1 VLFPPAMRAAD
12 LETVFRIA
20 LPPLRLAL
28 RERYLRALSEAQA
41 PRSHCSAGGWR
52 GTVGGT
58 RRFLL

>member
-28 RERYLRALSEAQA
+28 RERYQ
-41 PRSHCSAGGWR
+41 RSGAEIPLLGGRLARHGWWN
-52 GTVGGT
+52 
-58 RRFLL
+58 